1 MRDSTSVLVGLKRML
16 DGTRSMMP
24 GDDFIDFR
32 QVDYAEKDSV
42 LFGDIAGKG
51 QPVCLLFWLHDGIDG
66 VRTELDDLRKQ
77 YPDIRIVV
85 AIYRFQD
92 PRFKEFVSELEDKYQ
107 ATVLDDS
114 RRFEKSARWKY
125 RIYGSFNYEYLFDG
139 QGKLIKMNPVL

>member
-1 MRDSTSVLVGLKRML
+1 ML

-42 LFGDIAGKG
+42 LFSDIAGKG
-51 QPVCLLFWLHDGIDG
+51 QPVCLLFWLQDGIDS
-66 VRTELDDLRKQ
+66 VRAELDDLRNH
-77 YPDIRIVV
+77 YPDVRIVV
-85 AIYRFQD
+85 ATYRFQD
-92 PRFKEFVSELEDKYQ
+92 PRFQAFVSELEDKYQ

-125 RIYGSFNYEYLFDG
+125 RIYSSFNYEYLFDE
-139 QGKLIKMNPVL
+139 QGKLIKMEPVL